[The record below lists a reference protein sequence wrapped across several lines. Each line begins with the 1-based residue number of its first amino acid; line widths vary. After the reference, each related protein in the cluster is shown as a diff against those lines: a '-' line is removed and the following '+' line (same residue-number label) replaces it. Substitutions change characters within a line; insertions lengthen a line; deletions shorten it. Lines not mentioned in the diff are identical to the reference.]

1 MINITSES
9 LKINRSISN
18 EMEGKTFHFHTHI
31 LYDIRTLLGKEC
43 KKYVEIGSYCGGS
56 ASLISSHPYKTECYC
71 IDLGD
76 PIPKEIVER
85 NVNKFKTPDNEFRY
99 IQGNSQSLEIIDI
112 VKNDIKDIDILF
124 IDGDH
129 SKNGATKDY
138 LNYAC
143 LVNKGGYIIFD
154 DYMDSFD
161 SPEVKIAV
169 DEIVDSIDTS
179 QYEIIGSLQYD
190 ILKEFTDFDSSNLFI
205 IKKI

>member
-1 MINITSES
+1 
-9 LKINRSISN
+9 
-18 EMEGKTFHFHTHI
+18 MEGKTFHFHTHI